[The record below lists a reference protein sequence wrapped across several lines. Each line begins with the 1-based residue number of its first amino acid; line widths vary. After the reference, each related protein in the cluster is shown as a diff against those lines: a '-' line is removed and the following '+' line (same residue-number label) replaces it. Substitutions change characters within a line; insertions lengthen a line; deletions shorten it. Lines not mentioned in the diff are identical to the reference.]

1 MQVWKHQKKGTAVK
15 IRYREQ
21 EEILMDELEKHGFIS
36 LSRFARI
43 AGIPI
48 YMAEKILLNF
58 ILLDIISMEITETQI
73 YYHLN
78 EQKA

>member
-1 MQVWKHQKKGTAVK
+1 MK
-15 IRYREQ
+15 
-21 EEILMDELEKHGFIS
+21 ELEEHGFIS
-36 LSRFARI
+36 LSHFSRI
-43 AGIPI
+43 AGIPR

-58 ILLDIISMEITETQI
+58 ILLDIISMEITESHV